1 MPLIR
6 TTTVFA
12 AVMAFGCAEAQA
24 VTLSFPGAATQTSAR
39 SEALASYRLPV
50 GPWTEAAFP
59 TQLIEGA
66 LEQTAWRINVPG
78 ISTLALMQPLRA
90 QIAQDGWSPLFEC
103 ETEACGGFDFR
114 YGTEVLPEPD
124 MHIDLGDFRYLAA
137 RKDTAAGPEYLS
149 LLVSRSV
156 ASGFVQLTRIGA
168 AQPDATELTPAPVTD
183 PATDDPVAV
192 LTDPTPDVAPGPI
205 SASVISDI
213 GKRLETGGSMAL
225 DDLVF
230 STGSGSLQD
239 ADYPSLAALAAYLKA
254 NPTRSIALVGHSDAS
269 GGLDGN
275 IALSRK
281 RAASV
286 RQRLIDKYGV
296 AAAQMTADGV
306 GYLSPRDSNLTDA
319 GRNRNR
325 RVEVMLN
332 ATE

>member
-6 TTTVFA
+6 TTALFA
-12 AVMAFGCAEAQA
+12 ALMAFGCAEAHA
-24 VTLSFPGAATQTSAR
+24 LTLSFPGEATQTSAR
-39 SEALASYRLPV
+39 SEPLASYRLPV
-50 GPWTEAAFP
+50 GAWTDTAFP

-66 LEQTAWRINVPG
+66 LDQTAWRINAPE
-78 ISTLALMQPLRA
+78 ISTLSLMQPLRA
-90 QIAQDGWSPLFEC
+90 QIAQDGWTPMFEC
-103 ETEACGGFDFR
+103 ETDACGGFDFR

-137 RKDTAAGPEYLS
+137 RKDTTAGPEYLS

-156 ASGFVQLTRIGA
+156 ASGFVQLTRIGV
-168 AQPDATELTPAPVTD
+168 AQPDATELTPAPAAD
-183 PATDDPVAV
+183 PATDDPVADQ
-192 LTDPTPDVAPGPI
+192 TDPAPGPV
-205 SASVISDI
+205 SASTISDI
-213 GKRLETGGSMAL
+213 GKQLETGGSMAL

-230 STGSGSLQD
+230 TTGSGSLQD

-254 NPTRSIALVGHSDAS
+254 NPARSVALVGHSDAS

-281 RAASV
+281 RAVSV

-296 AAAQMTADGV
+296 AASQMTADGV
-306 GYLSPRDSNLTDA
+306 GYLAPRDSNLTDA